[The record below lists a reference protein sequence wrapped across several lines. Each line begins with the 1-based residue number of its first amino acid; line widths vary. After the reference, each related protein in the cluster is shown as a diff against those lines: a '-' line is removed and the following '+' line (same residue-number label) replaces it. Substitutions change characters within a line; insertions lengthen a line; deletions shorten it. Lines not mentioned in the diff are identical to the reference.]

1 MFREMRRSRQ
11 QLPEDEARAI
21 LERGSHGVLAVL
33 GDEGYPYAVPISY
46 TYDDGKI
53 YMHCAKSGHKL
64 DAIRACDKASFCVVD
79 ADDVYPEE
87 FTTHYRSA
95 IAFGRVR
102 ELTGDGEKRSA
113 VTKLCAKY
121 CSELPTSEWDKA
133 IEREWT
139 PLNVLEF
146 TVEHLTAKEARELMQ
161 LRESK

>member
-1 MFREMRRSRQ
+1 MFREMRRNRQ

-79 ADDVYPEE
+79 ADDVSPEE

-95 IAFGRVR
+95 IAFGRIR
-102 ELTGDGEKRSA
+102 EITDDAEKRRMVSLLA
-113 VTKLCAKY
+113 RKY
-121 CSELPTSEWDKA
+121 CPDLPQAEHDKA
-133 IEREWT
+133 IERDWA
-139 PLNVLEF
+139 PLNMLEL
-146 TVEHLTAKEARELMQ
+146 TIEHLTAKQAKELI
-161 LRESK
+161 